1 MKVVLINRSDSL
13 GGAAVA
19 SARLMRAMRH
29 SGIDARMLV
38 ADKRGTD
45 PNVALLGS
53 RLAIKGCFLAERL
66 GIFVRNGLNRDT
78 LFKIDDASW
87 GLNAAAHPWVRSAD
101 AIVLNWI
108 NQGTLSV
115 AGIRRLAALRKPI
128 VWVMHDMWNCTG
140 VCHHAYECRR
150 YRQMCQ
156 ACPLT
161 GAKGADLSTAVQR
174 AKQRLYA
181 DVPIH
186 FVAVSHWLADCCRQS
201 SLMRDASISVIAN
214 PIDASEFEFG
224 RRHDADVCPAGPDA
238 LVAAMGAARLDD
250 PVKGFDLLIEATR
263 HIAAHNPQL
272 AKKLHIVLYGAL
284 RDELLLDQIAVPH
297 TYLGY
302 RSDVNR
308 IMQNADIVLSTS
320 RYESFGYTLAEG
332 LASGCVPVTTGMGG
346 QADIVKHRQ
355 NGYVS
360 GTLSPA
366 DIAAGI
372 EWAAGCGLGREQ
384 QHRYALHHF
393 DGAAVAAQYSA
404 LLSGLMK

>member
-19 SARLMRAMRH
+19 SARLMRAMRR

-38 ADKRGTD
+38 ADKRGHD

-53 RLAIKGCFLAERL
+53 RLAIKGSFLAERL
-66 GIFVRNGLNRDT
+66 GIFLRNGLNRDT
-78 LFKIDDASW
+78 LFKIDDAAW
-87 GLNAAAHPWVRSAD
+87 GLNAAAHPWVREAD

-108 NQGTLSV
+108 NQGTLSM

-140 VCHHAYECRR
+140 VCHHAYDCRR
-150 YRQMCQ
+150 YRDVCQ
-156 ACPLT
+156 ACSLT
-161 GAKGADLSTAVQR
+161 GARDTDLSTAVQR

-201 SLMRDASISVIAN
+201 SLMRNSSISVIAN
-214 PIDASEFEFG
+214 PIDAEAFSYS
-224 RRHDADVCPAGPDA
+224 RHDADVCPAGPDTV
-238 LVAAMGAARLDD
+238 VAAMGAARLDD

-272 AKKLHIVLYGAL
+272 ASRLHIVLYGAL
-284 RDELLLDQIAVPH
+284 RDTSLLSQLAVPH

-360 GTLSPA
+360 GTLSAA

-372 EWAAGCGLGREQ
+372 EWAAGCGLDRAQ
-384 QHRYALHHF
+384 QHSYALSHF

-404 LLSGLMK
+404 LLSTLVK